1 MLLAS
6 HPRNLDT
13 RTYQQTSP
21 IAYLPDRLRR
31 SGRDPAADPAGTPGD
46 GALAHH
52 QHNHVIGLGPDQPPR
67 AICQHPGTAPE
78 SALGARHGS
87 LPDR

>member
-21 IAYLPDRLRR
+21 IG
-31 SGRDPAADPAGTPGD
+31 SADPAGTPGD